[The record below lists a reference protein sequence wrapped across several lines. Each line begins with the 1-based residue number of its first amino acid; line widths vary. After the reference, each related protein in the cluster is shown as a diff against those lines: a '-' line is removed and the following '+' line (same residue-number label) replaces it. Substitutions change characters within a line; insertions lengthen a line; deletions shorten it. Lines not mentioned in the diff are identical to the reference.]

1 MSNRSSPLIA
11 SAWGLASIG
20 IATAVLTTAY
30 RNYKNV
36 KMNSDTDKIATS
48 SVNDPFSAKEWQFSA
63 RSRSQSEDDL
73 VDEENLP
80 QRPVAHSTMG
90 GLANTLET
98 IALVMVG
105 VPGRGKT
112 AVASRTARY
121 LKFFHGMEC
130 EVFNVGDRRRE
141 SAGFMSHVDY
151 NFTDEEAN
159 NRRKHY
165 SDLAL
170 NQLKLFLLKPG
181 RIGIFDASNVTPD
194 RRLNVYSELKKL
206 GKINVIF
213 VELISSETMVDE
225 KHMASLDSDGA
236 SGVENLIEDYHQRV
250 NHYLK
255 VYEPVAS
262 GPPNDIE
269 HSYSYIKCIDH
280 GKQVELNKI
289 DGYMPGRIAQFITN
303 CCHCYWNSDHKKLYL
318 SRHGQSEYNAAGR
331 IGGDSDLTEMGEKYA
346 LALRDFAVSN
356 IMHDPKDPDREI
368 PCRLWTST
376 LKRTRN
382 TARHIPSPT
391 IMVNG
396 YPWVQMLPRV
406 FSNLDEIYAA
416 ACDGMTYAN
425 IEERFAKEAA
435 LRKKDKLSYRYPR
448 GESYLDVIQ
457 RLEPLIQEIE
467 RHRESLLIVG
477 HQGVLRMVYAFYAGI
492 DRNEAPHQELKLNHV
507 TILNPT
513 AYGCGVEVI
522 NLLKDDIPCDDGQKK
537 H

>member
-1 MSNRSSPLIA
+1 MDNRGRPLIT
-11 SAWGLASIG
+11 SAFGLASIG
-20 IATAVLTTAY
+20 IATAVLTAAV
-30 RNYKNV
+30 RNYKNN
-36 KMNSDTDKIATS
+36 KLNDDTDKLAES
-48 SVNDPFSAKEWQFSA
+48 AVKDPFSAKEWQISA
-63 RSRSQSEDDL
+63 RSRSQSFEEVED
-73 VDEENLP
+73 EMSH
-80 QRPVAHSTMG
+80 QRPVAHTTMG
-90 GLANTLET
+90 GLSNTLET

-130 EVFNVGDRRRE
+130 EVFNIGDQRRE
-141 SAGFMSHVDY
+141 SAGFMSQSDY
-151 NFTDEEAN
+151 SFTDEESIA
-159 NRRKHY
+159 RRKKY

-170 NQLKLFLLKPG
+170 NELKLFLLKPG
-181 RIGIFDASNVTPD
+181 RIGIFDGSNITPD

-206 GKINVIF
+206 GKVNVIF
-213 VELISSETMVDE
+213 VELISDETMVDE
-225 KHMASLDSDGA
+225 KHMARDDSAGSLGID
-236 SGVENLIEDYHQRV
+236 LIEDYRQRV

-255 VYEPVAS
+255 VYEPIAS
-262 GPPNDIE
+262 GPLDDIE

-280 GKQVELNKI
+280 GKQVILNKI

-303 CCHCYWNSDHKKLYL
+303 CCHCYWRSDKKLYI
-318 SRHGQSEYNAAGR
+318 SRHGQSEYNAQGR
-331 IGGDSDLTEMGEKYA
+331 IGGDSGLTEMGEKYA
-346 LALRDFAVSN
+346 LALKDFAVSH
-356 IMHDPKDPDREI
+356 ITRDPNDPDRVV

-376 LKRTRN
+376 LKRTRQ

-391 IMVNG
+391 IMVDG

-492 DRNEAPHQELKLNHV
+492 DRNDAPHQELKLNHV

-513 AYGCGVEVI
+513 AYGCGVEVV
-522 NLLKDDIPCDDGQKK
+522 NLLKDDKPCDDGQKK